1 MPPSSVHMIW
11 GRPLIASSNW
21 TRSVCQNRVYG
32 GFGVEDGSERLRWGV
47 RRRLEFIDF
56 RLFWDGRF
64 NRSDLAATFGI
75 SAQQASADIGHY
87 EKIAAANLR
96 YDRAEKAYI
105 RTDDFAPAFIGETIE
120 RYLLQLV
127 AIENR
132 WMRPGDTWFDA
143 IPPIEVI
150 TLGRRP
156 TDPAVLLRVLDA
168 IRKHQEIDID
178 YASLTGSVQP
188 SRTIAPHALAH
199 SAGRWYVRSWSR
211 DHNDFRDYNLNRI
224 ARVIDHR
231 PASVDVSL
239 DYEWAQ
245 KINLVIRPNPGLPP
259 ERQAAVAS
267 EHAMTDG
274 QLIRPCRLS
283 LSFYLM
289 SEYNL
294 DVEPGV
300 LKPEKQQIVLHN
312 RDEVTQA
319 RASSRQMSIEA
330 LARASTGGE

>member
-1 MPPSSVHMIW
+1 M
-11 GRPLIASSNW
+11 
-21 TRSVCQNRVYG
+21 
-32 GFGVEDGSERLRWGV
+32 EEGSERLRWGV

-64 NRSDLAATFGI
+64 NRGDLSVTFGI
-75 SAQQASADIGHY
+75 SAQQASADIGQY
-87 EKIAAANLR
+87 EKIAPNNLH
-96 YDRAEKAYI
+96 YDRAEKAYV
-105 RTDDFAPAFIGETIE
+105 RAEGFTPAFIGETIE

-127 AIENR
+127 AIENQ

-150 TLGRRP
+150 TLGRRA
-156 TDPAVLLRVLDA
+156 TDPTVLLRVLDA
-168 IRKHQEIDID
+168 IRKRQEIDIE

-224 ARVIDHR
+224 AAVLAHR
-231 PASVDVSL
+231 PAAIDTAL
-239 DYEWAQ
+239 DFEWVH

-289 SEYNL
+289 S
-294 DVEPGV
+294 
-300 LKPEKQQIVLHN
+300 
-312 RDEVTQA
+312 
-319 RASSRQMSIEA
+319 
-330 LARASTGGE
+330 

>member
-1 MPPSSVHMIW
+1 M
-11 GRPLIASSNW
+11 
-21 TRSVCQNRVYG
+21 
-32 GFGVEDGSERLRWGV
+32 EDGSEQLRWGV

-64 NRSDLAATFGI
+64 NRSDLADTFGI
-75 SAQQASADIGHY
+75 STQQASADIAQY
-87 EKIAAANLR
+87 EKLAARNLH
-96 YDRAEKAYI
+96 YDRTEKAYT
-105 RTDDFAPAFIGETIE
+105 RTEVFSPAFIGETIE

-132 WMRPGDTWFDA
+132 WMRPEDTWFDT
-143 IPPIEVI
+143 IPPVEVL

-156 TDPAVLLRVLDA
+156 TDPTVLLRVLDA
-168 IRKHQEIDID
+168 IRKKLEIDIG
-178 YASLTGSVQP
+178 YASLTGSTQP
-188 SRTIAPHALAH
+188 SRTIAPHALSH

-224 ARVIDHR
+224 ASVTGHR
-231 PASVDVSL
+231 PASIDPTL
-239 DYEWAQ
+239 DFEWVHI
-245 KINLVIRPNPGLPP
+245 INLVIVPNPRLSA
-259 ERQAAVAS
+259 ERQAAVAA
-267 EHAMTDG
+267 EHGMTDG
-274 QLIRPCRLS
+274 RLTRPCRLS

-300 LKPEKQQIVLHN
+300 LMPEKQQIILQN

-319 RASSRQMSIEA
+319 RALSRKMSIEA
-330 LARASTGGE
+330 LARSSASRPST

>member
-1 MPPSSVHMIW
+1 MV
-11 GRPLIASSNW
+11 G
-21 TRSVCQNRVYG
+21 
-32 GFGVEDGSERLRWGV
+32 DGEQLRWGV

-64 NRSDLAATFGI
+64 NRSDIAQTFGI
-75 SAQQASADIGHY
+75 SAQQASADIAQY
-87 EKIAAANLR
+87 EKLGPQNLR
-96 YDRAEKAYI
+96 YDRAEKAY
-105 RTDDFAPAFIGETIE
+105 RRADTFAPIFIGETID

-132 WMRPGDTWFDA
+132 WMRPEDTWFDA
-143 IPPIEVI
+143 IPPVEVL

-156 TDPAVLLRVLDA
+156 TDPTVLLRVLDA
-168 IRKHQEIDID
+168 VRNHLEIDIE
-178 YASLTGSVQP
+178 YSSLTGSEQL
-188 SRTIAPHALAH
+188 SRSIAPHALSH

-211 DHNDFRDYNLNRI
+211 EHNDFLDYNLNRI
-224 ARVIDHR
+224 GAVKGQRL
-231 PASVDVSL
+231 ASVDPEL
-239 DYEWAQ
+239 DFEWVH
-245 KINLVIRPNPGLPP
+245 KINLVIVPNAALSA
-259 ERQAAVAS
+259 ERQVAVAA

-274 QLIRPCRLS
+274 RLIRPCRLS

-300 LKPEKQQIVLHN
+300 LKPEKQQIVLEN

-319 RASSRQMSIEA
+319 RVLARKMSKEA
-330 LARASTGGE
+330 LDRASRTGSPA

>member
-1 MPPSSVHMIW
+1 M
-11 GRPLIASSNW
+11 
-21 TRSVCQNRVYG
+21 
-32 GFGVEDGSERLRWGV
+32 EDGSEQLRWGV
-47 RRRLEFIDF
+47 RRRLEFVDF

-64 NRSDLAATFGI
+64 NRSDLSATFGI
-75 SAQQASADIGHY
+75 SPQQASADIGQY
-87 EKIAAANLR
+87 EKIAAANLN
-96 YDRAEKAYI
+96 YDRAEKAYV
-105 RTDDFAPAFIGETIE
+105 RTESFAPAFIGETIE

-132 WMRPGDTWFDA
+132 WMRPDDTWFDA
-143 IPPIEVI
+143 IPPIEIV
-150 TLGRRP
+150 TLGRRA
-156 TDPAVLLRVLDA
+156 TDPTVLLRVLDA
-168 IRKHQEIDID
+168 IRKDQEIDIE

-224 ARVIDHR
+224 AAVLDHR
-231 PASVDVSL
+231 PASIDAAL
-239 DYEWAQ
+239 DFEWIH
-245 KINLVIRPNPGLPP
+245 KINLVIQPNPALSP
-259 ERQAAVAS
+259 ERQAAVAA
-267 EHAMTDG
+267 EHAMTNG

-300 LKPEKQQIVLHN
+300 LKPEKQQIILHN

-330 LARASTGGE
+330 LARASQPG

>member
-1 MPPSSVHMIW
+1 MDD
-11 GRPLIASSNW
+11 
-21 TRSVCQNRVYG
+21 
-32 GFGVEDGSERLRWGV
+32 DGRLRWGV

-64 NRSDLAATFGI
+64 NRSDLAHTFGI
-75 SAQQASADIGHY
+75 SAQQASADIAHY
-87 EKIAAANLR
+87 EKLAPQNLR
-96 YDRAEKAYI
+96 YDRAEKAY
-105 RTDDFAPAFIGETIE
+105 RRSEAFAPAFIGKTIE

-132 WMRPGDTWFDA
+132 WMRPEDTWFDTT
-143 IPPIEVI
+143 PSVEVV

-156 TDPAVLLRVLDA
+156 TNPTVLLRVLDA
-168 IRKHQEIDID
+168 IRNGLEIDID

-188 SRTIAPHALAH
+188 SRAIAPHALSH

-211 DHNDFRDYNLNRI
+211 EHNDFRDYNLNRI
-224 ARVIDHR
+224 
-231 PASVDVSL
+231 SVVKGQRFTSVNPKL
-239 DYEWAQ
+239 DFEWVHM
-245 KINLVIRPNPGLPP
+245 INLVIVPNPELSA
-259 ERQAAVAS
+259 ERQAAVAA
-267 EHAMTDG
+267 EHAMTEDR
-274 QLIRPCRLS
+274 LTRPCRLS

-300 LKPEKQQIVLHN
+300 LKPEKQQIVLQN

-319 RASSRQMSIEA
+319 RALARKMSIQA
-330 LARASTGGE
+330 LARASQSGLPA

>member
-1 MPPSSVHMIW
+1 M
-11 GRPLIASSNW
+11 
-21 TRSVCQNRVYG
+21 
-32 GFGVEDGSERLRWGV
+32 EDGGEQLRWGV

-64 NRSDLAATFGI
+64 NRSDLSSTFGI
-75 SAQQASADIGHY
+75 SAQQASADVGQY
-87 EKIAAANLR
+87 EKIAATNLR
-96 YDRAEKAYI
+96 YDRAEKAYT
-105 RTDDFAPAFIGETIE
+105 RTEAFAPAFIGETIE

-132 WMRPGDTWFDA
+132 WMRPEDTWFDA

-156 TDPAVLLRVLDA
+156 TDPVVLLRVLDA
-168 IRKHQEIDID
+168 IRKRQEIDIE

-224 ARVIDHR
+224 AAVIDHR
-231 PASVDVSL
+231 SASIDVTL
-239 DYEWAQ
+239 DLEWAH
-245 KINLVIRPNPGLPP
+245 KINLVIRPNPSLSP

-267 EHAMTDG
+267 EHGMTDS

-294 DVEPGV
+294 DVEPGL
-300 LKPEKQQIVLHN
+300 LKPEKQQIILHN
-312 RDEVTQA
+312 REEVTQA
-319 RASSRQMSIEA
+319 RALSRQMSIEA
-330 LARASTGGE
+330 LARGTQSGSST